1 MPKNKPT
8 TIDEYFAPLP
18 ADQRA
23 ALQKLRKAV
32 KAAAPKA
39 EECINYGLAAFRMNG
54 KSIAGLGAAANH
66 LSYYPM
72 SGSITNTLA
81 ADLKGYETS
90 KGAIRFPVNKPLPA
104 PLVRKLVKARIAE
117 IASTGAKSRSK

>member
-1 MPKNKPT
+1 MPKNKPA

-54 KSIAGLGAAANH
+54 KSIAGLGASANH

-104 PLVRKLVKARIAE
+104 TLVRKLVKARIAE
-117 IASTGAKSRSK
+117 IAAAGAKSKSK

>member
-23 ALQKLRKAV
+23 ALQKLRNAIQ
-32 KAAAPKA
+32 AAAPKA
-39 EECINYGLAAFRMNG
+39 EECINYGLAAFRLNG
-54 KSIAGLGAAANH
+54 KSIAGLGASANH

-72 SGSITNTLA
+72 SGSITKTLA
-81 ADLKGYETS
+81 EDLEGYDTT

-104 PLVRKLVKARIAE
+104 TLVRKLVKARVAE
-117 IASTGAKSRSK
+117 IASTAGKSITK